1 MGTLNLIQSRLKQVL
16 SSNMERYCSSFGKD
30 EDILVALLSGF
41 NQVFLLYLFFAM
53 TGSLI
58 MGDHS
63 STYSP
68 VPEDYNFELD
78 SGLRRG
84 AGHATSVTCMAV
96 LSVVVIVWVGCSRI
110 TRNRRIVDLQFD
122 YHGGRRH

>member
-1 MGTLNLIQSRLKQVL
+1 MGITLSRQKDYSL
-16 SSNMERYCSSFGKD
+16 NMERYCSSFGKD
-30 EDILVALLSGF
+30 EDILVALLSGV
-41 NQVFLLYLFFAM
+41 NQVFLVYLFFAM

-58 MGDHS
+58 MEDHGS
-63 STYSP
+63 PYSP

-96 LSVVVIVWVGCSRI
+96 LSIVAIVWVGCSRI
-110 TRNRRIVDLQFD
+110 AKNRRFVDLQFN
-122 YHGGRRH
+122 YHGSRRH